1 MSPDAETISEGI
13 LLALEKIF
21 LYAVIAVLIGGI
33 LWWLVGLP
41 SRIVEELTS
50 VLRYERETNPHKLR
64 DLAIGSA
71 VALAFV
77 IALVLMSMFS
87 R

>member
-21 LYAVIAVLIGGI
+21 FYAVIAALIGGI

-41 SRIVEELTS
+41 SRIVEELS
-50 VLRYERETNPHKLR
+50 
-64 DLAIGSA
+64 SA
-71 VALAFV
+71 V
-77 IALVLMSMFS
+77 
-87 R
+87 